1 MSKYPNTPAFQ
12 PAEIKADIASKAAQA
27 AADSARGNHQD
38 AARLHRSINRDL
50 DLLQDVLSERQ
61 G

>member
-1 MSKYPNTPAFQ
+1 MNKYPDTPAFQ
-12 PAEIKADIASKAAQA
+12 PAEIKKDIASKSAQA

-50 DLLQDVLSERQ
+50 DLLQDVLREQ

>member
-12 PAEIKADIASKAAQA
+12 PNVIKADVASKSAQA

-50 DLLQDVLSERQ
+50 DLLQDVLSEQ